1 MSVLIIKLGATGDV
15 VRTTPLLRRLDGPV
29 SWITAENNLAL
40 LQGIDREV
48 RCVSWENRRYVADTA
63 YDLVINLEDDRE
75 SSSFLKQL
83 KFKQLFGAHLNGDDN
98 LTYTSDSRAWFD
110 LSLISAY
117 GREKADRLKL
127 LNRRTYQ
134 QLIFNG
140 LGLGFSGDPYYL
152 PPPRPTGLQ
161 GDVAISSTAGGVWP
175 MKKWAY
181 YDELKKELE
190 AAGLKVNMLEG
201 RPTLLEHLAD
211 VQGHRCLVSGDS
223 LPMHLALGSG
233 VRCVSIF
240 TCTSP
245 WEIYGYGLQEKI
257 VSPFLAKFFY
267 ARGYD
272 ARATT
277 AIIVDEVF
285 SAVMNQLSAAP
296 PAAKAMAREGK
307 QPSQQKFRRVIR
319 DAISP
324 NSEAG
329 ATAGQPRV
337 TINAYSRAS

>member
-29 SWITAENNLAL
+29 SWITAEKNLAL
-40 LQGIDREV
+40 LEGIDREV
-48 RCVSWENRRYVADTA
+48 SCVSWENRRRVADTT

-75 SSSFLKQL
+75 TSSFLKEL
-83 KFKQLFGAHLNGDDN
+83 KFKQLFGAHLNGEDK
-98 LTYTSDSRAWFD
+98 LTYTSDSREWFD
-110 LSLISAY
+110 LSLISTY

-134 QLIFNG
+134 EVIFK
-140 LGLGFSGDPYYL
+140 GLGFGFSGEPYYL
-152 PPPRPTGLQ
+152 PPPCPTGLQ
-161 GDVAISSTAGGVWP
+161 GDVAISCTAGPIWP

-181 YDELKKELE
+181 YDDLKNELE
-190 AAGLKVNMLEG
+190 SEGVKVNILQN
-201 RPTLLEHLAD
+201 RPSLLEHLAD

-245 WEIYGYGLQEKI
+245 WEIYGYGLQEKVI
-257 VSPFLAKFFY
+257 SPFLEKFFY

-277 AIIVDEVF
+277 AIMVDEVF
-285 SAVMNQLSAAP
+285 SAVMNQLSATA
-296 PAAKAMAREGK
+296 PAARAMASRGNQPHR
-307 QPSQQKFRRVIR
+307 QPS
-319 DAISP
+319 
-324 NSEAG
+324 
-329 ATAGQPRV
+329 
-337 TINAYSRAS
+337 